1 VDGGGGGGRGG
12 GSRGHFFFL
21 AHTRCFCLPAWY
33 GSLKIYKA
41 LLPPSHGNEK
51 AEKEK
56 EKSIEKQGTLVLM
69 CPGNL

>member
-1 VDGGGGGGRGG
+1 MAAAEAAAVEGP
-12 GSRGHFFFL
+12 FFL

-41 LLPPSHGNEK
+41 LLPPSHSNEK

-56 EKSIEKQGTLVLM
+56 EKSIEKQGTAIVAAGFNVL
-69 CPGNL
+69 GNL

>member
-1 VDGGGGGGRGG
+1 MAAAAKAAAVEGT
-12 GSRGHFFFL
+12 FFFL